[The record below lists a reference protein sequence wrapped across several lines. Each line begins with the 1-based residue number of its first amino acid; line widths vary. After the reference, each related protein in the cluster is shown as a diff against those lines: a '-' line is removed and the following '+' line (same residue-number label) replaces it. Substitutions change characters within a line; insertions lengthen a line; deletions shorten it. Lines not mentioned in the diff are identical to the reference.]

1 MAFFMK
7 LQEPYFEKILD
18 LKYGTP
24 SADTLLRVFA
34 IIEPEKFMEMFY
46 HWILFLM
53 QKRKYKISQDI
64 DYLMKL
70 DKRFDKKKKMTYEKM
85 SMLYTY
91 HLEYVQELIFEKIV
105 KTFKIS
111 I

>member
-85 SMLYTY
+85 RMLYTY

-105 KTFKIS
+105 ENI
-111 I
+111 